1 MLVSKYI
8 WNTHK
13 AMIFESE
20 ILFSDYFEY
29 CYHNSTASQRD
40 GWTEYWDQL
49 NPPLWGVEGNELH
62 PKKLK

>member
-1 MLVSKYI
+1 
-8 WNTHK
+8 
-13 AMIFESE
+13 MIFESE

-62 PKKLK
+62 PKKIKITR